1 MFNGFGIK
9 TLSAEQISKELDVSA
24 DDVRRKGVAFWVCKG
39 VLKEQKL
46 LKQLGTSTYR
56 SNALLSTSD
65 IDVVYSSVDKLELKG
80 QGLIEANEVAEVGEP
95 QLIRIQQVQNQD
107 DDKLVRSFV
116 LNIIGN
122 SSTGGCPFDKI
133 FTMLRNV
140 YMVG

>member
-1 MFNGFGIK
+1 M
-9 TLSAEQISKELDVSA
+9 SA

-65 IDVVYSSVDKLELKG
+65 IDVVYSSVEKLELKG
-80 QGLIEANEVAEVGEP
+80 QGLIEANEVADVGEP

>member
-1 MFNGFGIK
+1 M
-9 TLSAEQISKELDVSA
+9 SA

-80 QGLIEANEVAEVGEP
+80 QGLIEANEVADVGEP

>member
-46 LKQLGTSTYR
+46 FKQLGTSTYR
-56 SNALLSTSD
+56 SNALLSNSD

-80 QGLIEANEVAEVGEP
+80 HQSKTIIEANEVADIGEP
-95 QLIRIQQVQNQD
+95 
-107 DDKLVRSFV
+107 
-116 LNIIGN
+116 
-122 SSTGGCPFDKI
+122 
-133 FTMLRNV
+133 
-140 YMVG
+140 

>member
-80 QGLIEANEVAEVGEP
+80 QGLIEANEVADVGEP